1 MMMAQQNALHGAY
14 LPHAPMAQAQG
25 KGSGMPF
32 VPGPNSYMGPPPGQF
47 NMYDGRAPSGPPGPF
62 HDYFKGHRDQHNRVM
77 NYMNPSTQP
86 DGRNSNS
93 NMNMNSYPPMG
104 MYHPMNAMGMYM
116 HNMPPAPYQ
125 EGMMG
130 NGYMMNRDNG
140 FQGGQPISSGQPLSS
155 SIEKGPEK
163 QQNDQ
168 SQISHV

>member
-14 LPHAPMAQAQG
+14 LPHASMAQSSQG

-32 VPGPNSYMGPPPGQF
+32 PGQNSYMGPPPGHY
-47 NMYDGRAPSGPPGPF
+47 NMYDGQSPAGPAGSF
-62 HDYFKGHRDQHNRVM
+62 QDYFKGHRDQHNRVM
-77 NYMNPSTQP
+77 NYMNPPSLP

-93 NMNMNSYPPMG
+93 NMQMNSYPPMG
-104 MYHPMNAMGMYM
+104 MYPHPMNAMGMYM

-130 NGYMMNRDNG
+130 NGYMMGRDKG
-140 FQGGQPISSGQPLSS
+140 FQGGQPLSS